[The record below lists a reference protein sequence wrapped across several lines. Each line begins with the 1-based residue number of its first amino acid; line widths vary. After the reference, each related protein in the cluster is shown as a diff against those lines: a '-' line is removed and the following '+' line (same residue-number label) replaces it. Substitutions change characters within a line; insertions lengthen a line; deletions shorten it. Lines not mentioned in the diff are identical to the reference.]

1 MDKSRFLRIWEISA
15 LVSLCVCLCAAVWAQ
30 GRSSAISADLVRL
43 HVLAVS
49 DDAYE
54 QALKLRVRDAVLE
67 YITPRLDGSES
78 PADARAVLSRELD
91 GIGRA
96 AASAAEGR
104 QVTVSLG
111 TELYPSREYEGF
123 TLPAGRYESLRVVL
137 GEGEGHNWWC
147 IVFPP
152 VCLSAVQSEQVEE
165 AMSVEDYAL
174 ITRQD
179 GYELRF
185 RTVELWGEL
194 LEKLE
199 EHGWIAAGAQPRRGG
214 SPQNRMALLFC
225 DFPGISPAGALGF
238 ARPALTRFQTSSK
251 PWSSEE
257 KLLSIISSPYI
268 FLRPIICLL
277 LQSCP
282 NYAIITAKRTLHINS

>member
-147 IVFPP
+147 VIFPSLCVP
-152 VCLSAVQSEQVEE
+152 ATTDGFADAAAAGGFSDAEIGL
-165 AMSVEDYAL
+165 M
-174 ITRQD
+174 TRAN
-179 GYELRF
+179 GAYTVKF
-185 RTVELWGEL
+185 RSLEL
-194 LEKLE
+194 L
-199 EHGWIAAGAQPRRGG
+199 Q
-214 SPQNRMALLFC
+214 ALKKYLF
-225 DFPGISPAGALGF
+225 G
-238 ARPALTRFQTSSK
+238 
-251 PWSSEE
+251 E
-257 KLLSIISSPYI
+257 
-268 FLRPIICLL
+268 
-277 LQSCP
+277 
-282 NYAIITAKRTLHINS
+282 

>member
-1 MDKSRFLRIWEISA
+1 M
-15 LVSLCVCLCAAVWAQ
+15 
-30 GRSSAISADLVRL
+30 
-43 HVLAVS
+43 
-49 DDAYE
+49 
-54 QALKLRVRDAVLE
+54 LE
-67 YITPRLDGSES
+67 YITPRLDGSDS

-96 AASAAEGR
+96 AAAAAEGR
-104 QVTVSLG
+104 KVTVSLG

-152 VCLSAVQSEQVEE
+152 VCLSAVQSEQVEQ

-199 EHGWIAAGAQPRRGG
+199 EHGWIAAG
-214 SPQNRMALLFC
+214 
-225 DFPGISPAGALGF
+225 
-238 ARPALTRFQTSSK
+238 
-251 PWSSEE
+251 EE
-257 KLLSIISSPYI
+257 
-268 FLRPIICLL
+268 
-277 LQSCP
+277 
-282 NYAIITAKRTLHINS
+282 

>member
-67 YITPRLDGSES
+67 YITPRLDGIS
-78 PADARAVLSRELD
+78 
-91 GIGRA
+91 RA

-137 GEGEGHNWWC
+137 GEGDGHNWWC

-199 EHGWIAAGAQPRRGG
+199 EHGWIAAGG
-214 SPQNRMALLFC
+214 
-225 DFPGISPAGALGF
+225 
-238 ARPALTRFQTSSK
+238 
-251 PWSSEE
+251 E
-257 KLLSIISSPYI
+257 
-268 FLRPIICLL
+268 
-277 LQSCP
+277 
-282 NYAIITAKRTLHINS
+282 